1 MAHRYRSC
9 AEIMMGEYT
18 GKIAVSKDTM
28 LFILNEVLE
37 NDIKKS
43 TTKENILKMVPEIY
57 EKTEARELIKILPY
71 ETYLLLEGLIE
82 YVKKSDDIL
91 GFDSKCRELR
101 KVEELKHLYDMMI
114 LVLNQKG
121 AETTWHV
128 NGNVLEKLERLFSAD
143 NRKIAARY
151 WRMERLTMGMLYS
164 YGVVDFDF
172 LRKQLSRYMGEII
185 SEAEL
190 DEFYFKRLN
199 LNYKVTEINV
209 LMEDN
214 KTVKHFVTYLGDEV
228 DLEGLIH
235 EQGSR
240 GFEYKIFREEDIIGR
255 KEFLWTVPAR
265 RLYNFLNQK
274 TSANEEDFETILK
287 LNELGIDVLGD
298 VCEFAEFSGDKDMD
312 EFRRLFM
319 EWYNNYPQ
327 YVLCGYAPVEF
338 ERKMRGR

>member
-1 MAHRYRSC
+1 MAHRYWSC
-9 AEIMMGEYT
+9 VEIMMGEYT

-57 EKTEARELIKILPY
+57 EKTEASELIKIFPY

-128 NGNVLEKLERLFSAD
+128 NGNVLEKLERLFSVD

-172 LRKQLSRYMGEII
+172 LRKQLSRYIGEII

-190 DEFYFKRLN
+190 DADGRRELYTRLENTPDCNN
-199 LNYKVTEINV
+199 LCHGDFNPSNIIVSECGIPYILDWSRAARGSVAV
-209 LMEDN
+209 DAA
-214 KTVKHFVTYLGDEV
+214 VTYLLFRLDGDMDGAEQYLEMFCKKSDTERE
-228 DLEGLIH
+228 DLLSLTNLAAAALSTEKHGKA
-235 EQGSR
+235 R
-240 GFEYKIFREEDIIGR
+240 
-255 KEFLWTVPAR
+255 EFLLSHAM
-265 RLYNFLNQK
+265 N
-274 TSANEEDFETILK
+274 ADF
-287 LNELGIDVLGD
+287 
-298 VCEFAEFSGDKDMD
+298 
-312 EFRRLFM
+312 
-319 EWYNNYPQ
+319 
-327 YVLCGYAPVEF
+327 
-338 ERKMRGR
+338 

>member
-1 MAHRYRSC
+1 MS
-9 AEIMMGEYT
+9 EYT

-57 EKTEARELIKILPY
+57 DKTEAKELIKILPY
-71 ETYLLLEGLIE
+71 GTYFLLEKLIE
-82 YVKKSDDIL
+82 YVKKSDDIC
-91 GFDSKCRELR
+91 GFDSKYCELGKAEELR
-101 KVEELKHLYDMMI
+101 YLYDMMI

-121 AETTWHV
+121 TETTWHA
-128 NGNVLEKLERLFSAD
+128 NGNVLEKLERLFSKE
-143 NRKIAARY
+143 NRKIAERY
-151 WRMERLTMGMLYS
+151 WRIERLTMGMLYS
-164 YGVVDFDF
+164 YGIVNFDF

-185 SEAEL
+185 SEEEL

-199 LNYKVTEINV
+199 LNYKVTGINV
-209 LMEDN
+209 LMEDD
-214 KTVKHFVTYLGDEV
+214 KTVKYFVTYLGDEV

-240 GFEYKIFREEDIIGR
+240 GFEYKVFREEDVIGR
-255 KEFLWTVPAR
+255 KLYLWTVPAQ

-274 TSANEEDFETILK
+274 ASMYEEDFEMIMK
-287 LNELGIDVLGD
+287 MNELGIDVLGD
-298 VCEFAEFSGDKDMD
+298 ICEFIEFSTDKDMD
-312 EFRRLFM
+312 EFRSLFM
-319 EWYNNYPQ
+319 DWYNNYPQ

-338 ERKMRGR
+338 GRKMSGR